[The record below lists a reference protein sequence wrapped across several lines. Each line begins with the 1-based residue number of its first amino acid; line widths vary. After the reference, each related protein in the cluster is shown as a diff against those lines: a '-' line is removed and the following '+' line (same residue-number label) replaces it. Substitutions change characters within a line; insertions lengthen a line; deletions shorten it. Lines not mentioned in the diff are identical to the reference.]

1 MWLEGRHALVTG
13 GGSGIG
19 RATAM
24 RLVRE
29 GATVTIA
36 ERNAE
41 TGAQVAAAI
50 EDMGGSAEFVQVDVA
65 QEQEVVEAIQS
76 VVKRHGRLDVMVNNA
91 GIGAGA
97 EGWDTT
103 ISVNLSGV
111 LYGCTHAIAQM
122 REQGDGGAIV
132 SVASIAGLVGGFGTA
147 YVASKHGVI
156 GLTRDLALAT
166 AADGI
171 RINCVCPGYIRTALT
186 QAMWEREQSDAH
198 IADMVPAKR
207 WGEPEEIANAV
218 VWLASPEASYVTG
231 TALVV
236 DGGFTAR

>member
-1 MWLEGRHALVTG
+1 MWLEGKHALVTG

-50 EDMGGSAEFVQVDVA
+50 EDMGGAAKFVQVDVA
-65 QEQEVVEAIQS
+65 QEQEVAGAIQS
-76 VVKRHGRLDVMVNNA
+76 VVERHGRLDVMVNNA

-97 EGWDTT
+97 EGWETT
-103 ISVNLSGV
+103 IGVNLSGV

-166 AADGI
+166 AADAI

-186 QAMWEREQSDAH
+186 QAMWEREQSGAL
-198 IADMVPAKR
+198 IADVVPAKR

-218 VWLASPEASYVTG
+218 AWLASPEASYVTG